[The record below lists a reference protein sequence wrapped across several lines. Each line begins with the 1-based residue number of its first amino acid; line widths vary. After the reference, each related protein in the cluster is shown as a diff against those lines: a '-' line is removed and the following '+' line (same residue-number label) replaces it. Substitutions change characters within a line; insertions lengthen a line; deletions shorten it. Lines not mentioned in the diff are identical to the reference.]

1 MFFGNKKNDSLIEA
15 LTNEIL
21 ELKKKL
27 EEKEVN

>member
-1 MFFGNKKNDSLIEA
+1 MFFGNKKNDILIEV
-15 LTNEIL
+15 LNKEIL